1 MLNSFV
7 TRAVLAASVL
17 ASGPVL
23 AADIEA
29 GRAAA
34 NSCAACHG
42 MDGNSANPAF
52 PSIAGQGE
60 KYLAKQLADYRSGAR
75 VNEIMGPQAANL
87 SDEDIANLAAF
98 YASQELKFTPAEE
111 SSEGGEA
118 LYLHGQPEDGV
129 ASCAAC
135 HGPLGKGNELSAYPR
150 LRGLTEA
157 YVTQSLQAYRDGSRA
172 NDNQRIM
179 RELAENMTDDQIAA
193 LARHIASLP

>member
-1 MLNSFV
+1 MLKSLV
-7 TRAVLAASVL
+7 MRAVLAASMV
-17 ASGPVL
+17 ASGSVL
-23 AADIEA
+23 AADIQA

-34 NSCAACHG
+34 SACAACHG

-75 VNEIMGPQAANL
+75 ANSIMGPQAANL

-98 YASQELKFTPAEE
+98 YASQELQFTPADEA
-111 SSEGGEA
+111 SEGAEA
-118 LYLHGQPEDGV
+118 LYVHGQPEDGI

-135 HGPLGKGNELSAYPR
+135 HGPLGKGNSLSAYPR

-157 YVTQSLQAYRDGSRA
+157 YVTASLQGYRDGSRA
-172 NDNQRIM
+172 NDAQRIM
-179 RELAENMTDDQIAA
+179 REVAENLTDDQIAD
-193 LARHIASLP
+193 LARYIASMP